1 MRNKFPNK
9 TAWTDRI
16 VFAPGLANVEHFCSP
31 RLRIWKNA
39 PMFRHLFKKC
49 FLPRTIAR
57 KPSRLGLVLERLEDR
72 IVPTTALPP
81 DVIITPSC
89 DMV

>member
-1 MRNKFPNK
+1 
-9 TAWTDRI
+9 
-16 VFAPGLANVEHFCSP
+16 
-31 RLRIWKNA
+31 
-39 PMFRHLFKKC
+39 MFRHLLKQC
-49 FLPRTIAR
+49 FLPRAIAR

-72 IVPTTALPP
+72 IVPTPTVPP